1 MSGVAGNELV
11 YAAKKAATWGTAV
24 VAAANDGILSRPAGI
39 KESQDVSVD
48 DSLGLY
54 FPGDGTPGAIKV
66 EGDLPAYMRYD
77 GLDLLIALA
86 MGTAGSPAQ
95 QAATTAYAYTY
106 ALANNTDGLFATF
119 VKNMK
124 NYCAEIPSLKIVGF
138 TIKGDV
144 GKPVEITFKTI
155 GDRVNKNTSGGQ
167 NTTTTMASIT
177 IPTVGMAN
185 RLMFGQA
192 VFRIADQSAGALA
205 APANV
210 VTPSSFELSFMRKL
224 TGVYGAYTT
233 GVAANNQDLIDEP
246 TNDGMP
252 EITLKLTFPRHTAV
266 TRLTDL
272 GNDTR
277 KKADITFTGGLIAST
292 YYRTFKL
299 EFPHLQYKS
308 VDIADAQGIIQE
320 PVEFVVYGA
329 SAAPTGMT
337 STKPFVITGI
347 NQRSTNPLA

>member
-1 MSGVAGNELV
+1 MPGVAGNELV

-24 VAAANDGILSRPAGI
+24 AAGANDGILSRPAGI
-39 KESQDVSVD
+39 KESQDVNVD
-48 DSLGLY
+48 DSLGLF

-66 EGDLPAYMRYD
+66 DGDLPAYLRYD

-86 MGTAGSPAQ
+86 MGTAGSPTQ
-95 QAATTAYAYTY
+95 QAATIAYAYTY
-106 ALANNTDGLFATF
+106 ALANNTDGLFASF

-124 NYCAEIPSLKIVGF
+124 NYCSEIPSMKISGF
-138 TIKGDV
+138 TIKGEV
-144 GKPVEITFKTI
+144 GKPCEIIFKAI
-155 GDRVNKNTSGGQ
+155 GNRINKNTSSGT
-167 NTTTTMASIT
+167 NTTTTMANIT
-177 IPTVGMAN
+177 IPAVGTAN

-192 VFRIADQSAGALA
+192 VFRMNDQSGIALA
-205 APANV
+205 APTHV
-210 VTPSSFELSFMRKL
+210 ITPSSFELSFMRKL

-252 EITLKLTFPRHTAV
+252 EISLKLQFPRHSAV
-266 TRLTDL
+266 TYLTDL

-277 KKADITFTGGLIAST
+277 KKMDITFTGGLIAST

-308 VDIADAQGIIQE
+308 VDITDENGIIKE
-320 PVEFVVYGA
+320 PVEFNVYGA

-337 STKPFVITGI
+337 SVKPFVITGI
-347 NQRSTNPLA
+347 NQKSANPLA